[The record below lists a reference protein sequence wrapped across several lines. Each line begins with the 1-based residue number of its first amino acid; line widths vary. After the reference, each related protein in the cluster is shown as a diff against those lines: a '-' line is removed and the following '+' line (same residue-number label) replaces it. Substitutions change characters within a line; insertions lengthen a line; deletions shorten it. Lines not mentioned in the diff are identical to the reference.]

1 MEKLL
6 SVFARLH
13 SKKHSPFVA
22 RNNCDITNLGPNS
35 VLYQKG
41 NALHITRGRREITIF
56 TPPISLSGANTL
68 QNKSQ
73 CLSPN
78 LVWQRVAARAIL
90 GSLWCQSPISPVT
103 FFQRKSRFPRD
114 SALCNFH
121 SEFLHIERGPS
132 SSLLCRCAPQWPKKG
147 KIKTAY
153 QAKSPIFSWW
163 SEKALRRRLIPGY
176 TFGIKSVEP
185 GKILSMS

>member
-1 MEKLL
+1 MWVHWENRRVMTGLRHLIKNY
-6 SVFARLH
+6 SCNHWF
-13 SKKHSPFVA
+13 HSPKKKTAVHIYPFPTSIPILSTPLLFQT
-22 RNNCDITNLGPNS
+22 RNNCDVTNLSPS
-35 VLYQKG
+35 SMHYQEG
-41 NALHITRGRREITIF
+41 NVLHITRGRGEITIF
-56 TPPISLSGANTL
+56 TPPISLSEASTL

-121 SEFLHIERGPS
+121 SVFLHTE
-132 SSLLCRCAPQWPKKG
+132 
-147 KIKTAY
+147 
-153 QAKSPIFSWW
+153 
-163 SEKALRRRLIPGY
+163 
-176 TFGIKSVEP
+176 
-185 GKILSMS
+185 

>member
-1 MEKLL
+1 MPLINNCLRNHWFYSPKMEELESIFTHFPTLSQSYVHPFLL
-6 SVFARLH
+6 QTT
-13 SKKHSPFVA
+13 
-22 RNNCDITNLGPNS
+22 NNCDVTNLSPSS
-35 VLYQKG
+35 VHYQEG
-41 NALHITRGRREITIF
+41 NVLHITRGRGEITIF
-56 TPPISLSGANTL
+56 TPPISLSGANTS

-121 SEFLHIERGPS
+121 SVFLHIE
-132 SSLLCRCAPQWPKKG
+132 
-147 KIKTAY
+147 
-153 QAKSPIFSWW
+153 
-163 SEKALRRRLIPGY
+163 
-176 TFGIKSVEP
+176 
-185 GKILSMS
+185 